1 MIISNFITLIQ
12 QPSDYVD
19 FGLIDHFSV
28 VEYLIIF
35 LIFHDSRPYG
45 IEKKCDIR
53 LLLIPNP
60 QISVLF

>member
-35 LIFHDSRPYG
+35 LIFHDSRPMAL
-45 IEKKCDIR
+45 KR
-53 LLLIPNP
+53 N
-60 QISVLF
+60 VT